1 MENIKTNIS
10 LFVQGGIRTRVFVIN
25 TMFYPL
31 DYLDHLS
38 WTKTMG
44 HETILK
50 KMRAKGHVPPNYR
63 TM

>member
-44 HETILK
+44 HETI
-50 KMRAKGHVPPNYR
+50 
-63 TM
+63 

>member
-10 LFVQGGIRTRVFVIN
+10 LFVQGVIN

-38 WTKTMG
+38 WTQTMG
-44 HETILK
+44 HETI
-50 KMRAKGHVPPNYR
+50 
-63 TM
+63 